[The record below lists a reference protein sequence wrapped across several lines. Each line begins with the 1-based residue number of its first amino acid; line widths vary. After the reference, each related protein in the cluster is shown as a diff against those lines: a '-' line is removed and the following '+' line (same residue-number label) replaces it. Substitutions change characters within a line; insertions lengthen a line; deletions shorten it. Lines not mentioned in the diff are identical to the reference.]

1 MSDLFDNLLPEST
14 RKLNVENTFNIS
26 DKPDRQ
32 IILRNPEKYNM
43 FDDLIPE
50 STRKFAGEKIYERT
64 KDHELGVGEA
74 FFLGLKDTYRGVK
87 QMAGIDLDNMER
99 DQQRIRNLLED
110 GDGLAKAAYY
120 GGLILDPAMWLIPVL
135 RGRNLYQ
142 IAKGGAI
149 AGGLSGAFGYV
160 DDQSFFNTSSCN
172 S

>member
-74 FFLGLKDTYRGVK
+74 FF
-87 QMAGIDLDNMER
+87 
-99 DQQRIRNLLED
+99 
-110 GDGLAKAAYY
+110 
-120 GGLILDPAMWLIPVL
+120 
-135 RGRNLYQ
+135 
-142 IAKGGAI
+142 
-149 AGGLSGAFGYV
+149 
-160 DDQSFFNTSSCN
+160 
-172 S
+172 